1 MGSELNATKVV
12 ANLADLA
19 RRASRTLIAVGA
31 EERAQ
36 ALVKIAEEIEASVI
50 EILAANKNDMERAA
64 KEGMAESMQDRLLL
78 TEDRIKAIAN
88 GARQVSKLP
97 NPLGKTLKENTLPNG
112 LHLQQIGRAHV

>member
-12 ANLADLA
+12 ADLADLA

-50 EILAANKNDMERAA
+50 EILAANKNDMERAT

-88 GARQVSKLP
+88 GASQVSKLP
-97 NPLGKTLKENTLPNG
+97 KDRKSTRLNSVTLESRMPSS
-112 LHLQQIGRAHV
+112 A